1 MKKLSKYIQ
10 IIIFSSSFAL
20 LGFLV
25 IQLYWAKNTYNEK
38 KENLESLFEICTKE
52 VGEELQLLV
61 IENTTFYTPSLSS
74 KLNTIPNSKITN
86 KQIEFESLY
95 NEINSIKSVS
105 IKEKR
110 KEILNLIN
118 NHFLFNVNYPNDQ
131 IFKNEKIIKLIE
143 NTFEK
148 YQLKNK
154 YYYTITDDKGILI
167 ISNVQDTENKNLMNS
182 NRYSV
187 DFLKDDLFSDKK
199 IFSLYI
205 GDLERS
211 ILKSI
216 SNIFILSI
224 FFILIIIGTF
234 IYCIKTINNQKKI
247 TQIKTDFINNM
258 THEFKTPI
266 ATIGLACEALVDP
279 NIELENSSKF
289 KFLKTIKNENE
300 RLGKLVENVL
310 ESSVSEKG
318 NPKLKLELFNIEDI
332 IKKAIKSI
340 QISYDKRGGKINTDF
355 MADNK
360 LIEADKLHITNVIHN
375 LLDNSIKY
383 TVQKPNV
390 LIATRD
396 VIGGIVIRIK
406 DNGIGIDKRNHVQIF
421 EKLFRVPTG
430 DVHNV
435 KGFGLGLSYVKSIID
450 LHNGS
455 IKVES
460 KLGSGSTFLISLK
473 SSKINS

>member
-1 MKKLSKYIQ
+1 M
-10 IIIFSSSFAL
+10 
-20 LGFLV
+20 GFLI
-25 IQLYWAKNTYNEK
+25 IQLYWARKTYNQK
-38 KENLESLFEICTKE
+38 KENLETLFGICSKEI
-52 VGEELQLLV
+52 GEELQLLV
-61 IENTTFYTPSLSS
+61 LENTTFYTPSISS
-74 KLNTIPNSKITN
+74 KLNPLSNSKTTN
-86 KQIEFESLY
+86 KQVEFDSIF

-105 IKEKR
+105 LKEKR
-110 KEILNLIN
+110 REILNLIN
-118 NHFLFNVNYPNDQ
+118 NHFLFNINYPNDQ
-131 IFKNEKIIKLIE
+131 IFKNEKIITLIE

-154 YYYTITDDKGILI
+154 YQYTITDEKGVLI
-167 ISNVQDTENKNLMNS
+167 ISSVEDTENKNLITSNS
-182 NRYSV
+182 YSV

-211 ILKSI
+211 ILRSI

-234 IYCIKTINNQKKI
+234 IYCIKTIKNQKRI

-279 NIELENSSKF
+279 NIQLESSSKS

-310 ESSVSEKG
+310 ESSISDRG
-318 NPKLKLELFNIEDI
+318 NPQLKLELFNIEDI
-332 IKKAIKSI
+332 ISKAIKSI
-340 QISYDKRGGKINTDF
+340 QISYNKNEGQLNTDF
-355 MADNK
+355 MAQNK
-360 LIEADKLHITNVIHN
+360 LVEADKLHITNVIHN
-375 LLDNSIKY
+375 LLDNSLKY
-383 TVQKPNV
+383 SSKKPNV
-390 LIATRD
+390 LISTRD
-396 VIGGIVIRIK
+396 IIGGIVIRVK
-406 DNGIGIDKRNHVQIF
+406 DNGIGIDKANHVQIF
-421 EKLFRVPTG
+421 EKLYRVPTG
-430 DVHNV
+430 DIHNV

-450 LHNGS
+450 LHGGS

-460 KLGSGSTFLISLK
+460 D
-473 SSKINS
+473 

>member
-1 MKKLSKYIQ
+1 M
-10 IIIFSSSFAL
+10 
-20 LGFLV
+20 GFLV

-52 VGEELQLLV
+52 IGEELQLFVL
-61 IENTTFYTPSLSS
+61 ENTTFYTPSLSS
-74 KLNTIPNSKITN
+74 KLNTISNSKTTN
-86 KQIEFESLY
+86 KQIEFDSLY

-110 KEILNLIN
+110 KEILSLIN
-118 NHFLFNVNYPNDQ
+118 NHFLFNINYPNDQ

-143 NTFEK
+143 TTFEK

-154 YYYTITDDKGILI
+154 YYYTITGNNGVLI
-167 ISNVQDTENKNLMNS
+167 ISNVENTENNNLMNS

-187 DFLKDDLFSDKK
+187 DFLKDDLFLDKK

-234 IYCIKTINNQKKI
+234 IYCIKTIKNQKRI

-279 NIELENSSKF
+279 NIELESSSKS

-310 ESSVSEKG
+310 ESSVSDKG

-332 IKKAIKSI
+332 INKAIKSI
-340 QISYDKRGGKINTDF
+340 QISYDTREGEINTDF
-355 MADNK
+355 MAHNK

-383 TVQKPNV
+383 TIQKPNV

-406 DNGIGIDKRNHVQIF
+406 DNGIGIDKTNHVQIF

-450 LHNGS
+450 LHGGS

-473 SSKINS
+473 SSKINSQ